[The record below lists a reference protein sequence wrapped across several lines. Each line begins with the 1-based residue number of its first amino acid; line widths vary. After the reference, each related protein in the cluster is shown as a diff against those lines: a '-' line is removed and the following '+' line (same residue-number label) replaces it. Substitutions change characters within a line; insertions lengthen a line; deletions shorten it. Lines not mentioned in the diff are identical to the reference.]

1 MDLLTNPVRVYDWG
15 STTAIPE
22 LLGLPPDG
30 TRQAELWIG
39 AHERAPSSV
48 VRGDRRI
55 GLDEVIAADP
65 VGEMGSVG
73 TGSSRLPFMA
83 KVLAVDEP
91 LSLQVHPGAEQ
102 AARGYAREE
111 RAGLAMHSGQRN
123 YPDPLAK
130 PELILAL
137 SEYSLVCGLATP
149 AGALELLDALRV
161 AELQPL
167 VDRLGVAGSDG
178 VLHALAGTVQLG
190 VDTAERWIGAVRPAA
205 ERLVGDER
213 WRTAAGAFLELA
225 KRHPDDRA
233 VLATL
238 LLRAH
243 VLSPGEALFVPPGQ
257 PHCHLFGLGFEVLTN
272 SDNIVR
278 HGLTRKHTD
287 PGHWLDLVAGST
299 ELRPDLELPGEPE
312 SAEIVYA
319 PPGAE
324 FALGVVADIPATTRL
339 TDVAGP
345 QLLFCL
351 KGAYELT
358 DATSHLSLSRGQA
371 AFLPARAEFV
381 EVSGSGTLL
390 RVTAGRST
398 PAVQHPEGRRP

>member
-1 MDLLTNPVRVYDWG
+1 MDLLTNPIRVYDWG

-22 LLGLPPDG
+22 LLDLPPDG
-30 TRQAELWIG
+30 TSQAELWMG

-65 VGEMGSVG
+65 LGEVGSVG
-73 TGSSRLPFMA
+73 TGSPRLPFMA

-102 AARGYAREE
+102 AALGYAREE
-111 RAGLAMHSGQRN
+111 RAGLAMHSGLRS

-149 AGALELLDALRV
+149 ADALELLDALRV
-161 AELQPL
+161 PQLQPM
-167 VDRLGVAGSDG
+167 VDQLEVAGTDG
-178 VLHALAGTVQLG
+178 VLRALATTVQLA
-190 VDTAERWIGAVRPAA
+190 VDTAERWIGAARPAA
-205 ERLVGDER
+205 ERLVGHER
-213 WRTAAGAFLELA
+213 WRAVAGAFLELA

-257 PHCHLFGLGFEVLTN
+257 PHCHLSGLGFEVLAN

-278 HGLTRKHTD
+278 YGLTGKHTD
-287 PGHWLDLVAGST
+287 PDHWLDLVAGSA
-299 ELRPDLELPGEPE
+299 ELRPDLELRGEPAG
-312 SAEIVYA
+312 AEIVYA
-319 PPGAE
+319 PPAAE
-324 FALGVVADIPATTRL
+324 FALGVVADVAATTRL
-339 TDVAGP
+339 ADAAGP

-351 KGAYELT
+351 TGGYELS
-358 DATSHLSLSRGQA
+358 DGASHLSLSRGQA
-371 AFLPARAEFV
+371 SFVPARAEFV
-381 EVSGSGTLL
+381 EASGSGTLL
-390 RVTAGRST
+390 RVTARRPP
-398 PAVQHPEGRRP
+398 PAVEYPEGRRP

>member
-30 TRQAELWIG
+30 RSQAELWMG
-39 AHERAPSSV
+39 AHERTPSSV
-48 VRGDRRI
+48 VRGDRHI

-65 VGEMGSVG
+65 LGEVGSVG
-73 TGSSRLPFMA
+73 TGSPRLPFMA

-102 AARGYAREE
+102 AALGYAREE
-111 RAGLAMHSGQRN
+111 RAGLAMHSGLRS

-149 AGALELLDALRV
+149 ADALELLHALRV
-161 AELQPL
+161 PQLQPM
-167 VDRLGVAGSDG
+167 VDQLGVAGTDG
-178 VLHALAGTVQLG
+178 VLRALATTVQLG
-190 VDTAERWIGAVRPAA
+190 VDTAERWIAAARPAA
-205 ERLVGDER
+205 ERLVGER
-213 WRTAAGAFLELA
+213 WRAVAGAFLELA

-257 PHCHLFGLGFEVLTN
+257 PHCHLSGLGFEVLAN

-278 HGLTRKHTD
+278 CGLTGKHTD
-287 PGHWLDLVAGST
+287 PDHWLDLVAGSA
-299 ELRPDLELPGEPE
+299 ELRPDLELRGEPE
-312 SAEIVYA
+312 GAEIVYA
-319 PPGAE
+319 PPAAE
-324 FALGVVADIPATTRL
+324 FALGVVADVPATSRL
-339 TDVAGP
+339 ADSAGP

-351 KGAYELT
+351 TGGYEVSDGA
-358 DATSHLSLSRGQA
+358 SHLSLSRGRA
-371 AFLPARAEFV
+371 CFVPARAEFV

-390 RVTAGRST
+390 RVTAGRPT
-398 PAVQHPEGRRP
+398 PAVQYPEGRRP